1 MKRTSDQTVS
11 ATMRHGKV
19 YSPPKFRE
27 ITGVREKAVPAYDPD
42 DTLTGALEHAIHKT
56 NLGIKM
62 WLALIR
68 DYPKVRDSYSGTDL
82 AEYDGRVRR
91 IYAMLKHRNGKYM
104 AQFSKYMADGCEVMA
119 RAYVKRRAA
128 DANAARPKCSNPAL
142 RQGAASCVIYGR
154 GFWCRLADAP
164 QHPLLSSPYVVLRF
178 PIIPSKHT
186 AEFKLNFHMIKAIA
200 TASRVGAV
208 TITPTT
214 LSIAV
219 TPRPVAAS
227 KPAGVIAMD
236 VNKAEHATADTD
248 GNLWRIT
255 NKALGCAETRRRKH
269 AILRVTGGR
278 PPKKRNRR
286 RHVVKHPGR
295 KPSNKGKRRDGR
307 VNRRER
313 AAINTRYG
321 NQKTDYLHKMMHGL
335 AARGMDLVLEDPT
348 IDRLL
353 RRSNRR
359 MSNRE
364 RDLLKM
370 GLSQGTVI
378 EVAKQVFAKYGLH
391 IHLVDPRGTSS
402 DCPICGGRFWEAD
415 YNKDRNT
422 WRHWRRKKACTTC
435 LYLIDRDDAASVSIL
450 KRLLLSPDYEPAAAS
465 GNGARVAGDW
475 EQRVGGLVNHLVG
488 TACVRFPHVYGE
500 GLRLKGS
507 AKNPSCRAD
516 ARLLDDCLDVS
527 KCYGTRLPGRICL

>member
-1 MKRTSDQTVS
+1 
-11 ATMRHGKV
+11 
-19 YSPPKFRE
+19 
-27 ITGVREKAVPAYDPD
+27 
-42 DTLTGALEHAIHKT
+42 
-56 NLGIKM
+56 
-62 WLALIR
+62 
-68 DYPKVRDSYSGTDL
+68 
-82 AEYDGRVRR
+82 
-91 IYAMLKHRNGKYM
+91 
-104 AQFSKYMADGCEVMA
+104 
-119 RAYVKRRAA
+119 
-128 DANAARPKCSNPAL
+128 
-142 RQGAASCVIYGR
+142 
-154 GFWCRLADAP
+154 
-164 QHPLLSSPYVVLRF
+164 
-178 PIIPSKHT
+178 
-186 AEFKLNFHMIKAIA
+186 
-200 TASRVGAV
+200 
-208 TITPTT
+208 
-214 LSIAV
+214 
-219 TPRPVAAS
+219 
-227 KPAGVIAMD
+227 
-236 VNKAEHATADTD
+236 
-248 GNLWRIT
+248 
-255 NKALGCAETRRRKH
+255 
-269 AILRVTGGR
+269 
-278 PPKKRNRR
+278 
-286 RHVVKHPGR
+286 
-295 KPSNKGKRRDGR
+295 
-307 VNRRER
+307 
-313 AAINTRYG
+313 
-321 NQKTDYLHKMMHGL
+321 
-335 AARGMDLVLEDPT
+335 MDLVLEDPT

-415 YNKDRNT
+415 YNKDRNM
-422 WRHWRRKKACTTC
+422 WRRWRRKKACTTC

-500 GLRLKGS
+500 GRRLKGS